1 MSNSDIN
8 NSRAAAK
15 TINWPLLPLPDANGH
30 LVFPDLEA
38 SVRQS
43 IRIILMTRPGERIMR
58 PAFGGGLEN
67 MLHRENTLTTRR
79 QIRDLITQSLQR
91 WEKRIILDRV
101 DVWEIEDRP
110 SAIRVEIVYRLRRLN
125 QPQQLGITM
134 DMQA

>member
-1 MSNSDIN
+1 MN
-8 NSRAAAK
+8 NPQAAAK
-15 TINWPLLPLPDANGH
+15 TINWPLLPVPDDNGH
-30 LVFPDLEA
+30 LAFPSLED

-67 MLHRENTLTTRR
+67 MLHQQNTLTTRR
-79 QIRDLITQSLQR
+79 QIRDLITEALQR

-101 DVWEIEDRP
+101 DVWEVDDRP
-110 SAIRVEIVYRLRRLN
+110 SAIRVEIAYRLRRLN
-125 QPQQLGITM
+125 QPLQLGLTM

>member
-1 MSNSDIN
+1 MN
-8 NSRAAAK
+8 NPQAAAK
-15 TINWPLLPLPDANGH
+15 TINWPLLPVPDENGH
-30 LVFPDLEA
+30 LAFPSLED

-67 MLHRENTLTTRR
+67 MLHQQNTLTTRR
-79 QIRDLITQSLQR
+79 QIRDLITEALER

-101 DVWEIEDRP
+101 DVWEVDDRP
-110 SAIRVEIVYRLRRLN
+110 SAIRVEIAYRLRRLN
-125 QPQQLGITM
+125 QPLQLGLTM

>member
-1 MSNSDIN
+1 MIN
-8 NSRAAAK
+8 PAITEK
-15 TINWPLLPLPDANGH
+15 TINWPLLPLPDENGYMA
-30 LVFPDLEA
+30 FPNLED

-67 MLHRENTLTTRR
+67 MLHQQNTLTTRR
-79 QIRDLITQSLQR
+79 QIRDLVTESLGR

-101 DVWEIEDRP
+101 DVWEVEDRP
-110 SAIRVEIVYRLRRLN
+110 SAIRVEIAYRLRQLN
-125 QPQQLGITM
+125 QPQQLGLTM